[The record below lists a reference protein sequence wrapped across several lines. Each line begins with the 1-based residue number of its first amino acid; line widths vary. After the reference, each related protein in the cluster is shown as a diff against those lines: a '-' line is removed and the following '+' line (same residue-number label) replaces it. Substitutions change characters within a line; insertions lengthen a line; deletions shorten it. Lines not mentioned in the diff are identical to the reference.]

1 MAKEQKSFIN
11 GRMNKSVDERLLPEG
26 EYIDALNIRLG
37 STELSEVGAVENS
50 KGNVQLTTLK
60 YNGVALS
67 GDAICIGALDDS
79 SEETMYWFVHDP
91 NHSYGGVVDMI
102 VSFNTQTQQLT
113 YHVVTTALLNFNPTY
128 LMNAVDKID
137 DLLFFTD
144 NYNPP
149 RKINVTRGYQQPNA
163 SHVDQIVELDI
174 SVIKPQ
180 PMNSPEITLQANLA
194 NDNFMED
201 TFLCFAYRYKYKD
214 GEYSATSQFSDP
226 AFLPSD
232 FSLERRSYMN
242 AGMENAINSV
252 VVEFNTGSENVI
264 AIDVLFKEADSS
276 TIYVAKKLDKVVQ
289 GYQPN
294 STQSITFSNGDIY
307 TIMSEGEILRLYD
320 NVPRLAKAQTIMGNR
335 LMYGNYL
342 EGYDLKDVDGRD
354 IQLTYV
360 AEQKSEAVASFS
372 DEKDRASS
380 ALFNID
386 YAYTG
391 ISPTTTRDN
400 DILIDL
406 SNIPSDELINGASL
420 SIDIEFRAGIVFEEN
435 DTFIENPQTGAFFR
449 IQELYYPYEGFVN
462 NPPNFVPE
470 SDRPTQG
477 VSFIYTVEGNHPN
490 VESAFSGDS
499 WNSQVGANGGYQE
512 SPSNYDTGYTLT
524 DSYNTVVNTELAP
537 ASNVG
542 LPSLTPVRS
551 ARESLAPNTDPF
563 AVYVDG
569 DFLHVRPNGF
579 EYSDNGQLTTFPA
592 NTPLRIFMIPE
603 LVSVRVTFKK
613 TGSQKSLHSNRDYQV
628 GIVYQDA
635 EGRQSTALE
644 SNNNSF
650 HVSAYD
656 SESLNSAVITI
667 PSDMKPPYWADR
679 YKFVMKQTET
689 DYETIFV
696 TSYYRDQIGELS
708 DQNTG
713 RAWLLLEGENANKVK
728 EGQELYVKL
737 DASGAPDSP
746 IKTTVLEV
754 KQWPEG
760 EIQSAPDNP
769 SGVYMKVLPDNFAL
783 EFDSVGNVLTS
794 GFREKRTKKGDNK
807 KFPPILQYPLYDED
821 TGTPWEIPTG
831 SRVIIDIHL
840 HRREYDRIEQ
850 DVCGRETCNF
860 KFDGVAGADYDNL
873 HQFFLGEGVNIP
885 LNSDCGPWGYDDN
898 SGANE
903 QKFFTDLHDFN
914 NPSQTTHHTAGS
926 TTEANDNLEEDVNK
940 YQFTRNSSTGEFYF
954 EIASGTRQCPSIAP
968 ALRRQSKIE
977 CTITIYP
984 STPEVVFE
992 TIPTTTTGEVYYENG
1007 ESFEI
1012 VNGNHLSGDKVGDVD
1027 QVVGTTAGVVNLGF
1041 HNCFTFFNGVESYK
1055 IKDSLTGKKF
1065 YLGNRVTAVSEQDY
1079 KEIRRYA
1086 SITYSGIFNAQN
1098 NLNRLNEF
1106 NLGLANYKD
1115 CEESYGPIQVLHS
1128 RRTDILALQE
1138 DKISY
1143 VGVGTNLLTDA
1154 VGGGIITSVPEVLGK
1169 QVARIEEYGISEN
1182 PESFCNYGKDI
1193 YFTDAKRSAVVQ
1205 LKGGEGVDAL
1215 NVISNI
1221 GMRSW
1226 FRDLFQ
1232 TSFNRQKLGG
1242 YDPYMD
1248 EYVLS
1253 PNTNKLPF
1261 EVPVIE
1267 CGGGDT
1273 QFTGLL
1279 EPQTFIVEFGN
1290 TFGNVTVSGN
1300 ASVSTTVDV
1309 TYNGTTTSSGAVTG
1323 NFAVV
1328 FDKDVP
1334 SVTQATVTITP
1345 NAPATDSVTIMNSI
1359 DCPVADFIIITPVV
1373 VTSEADAGRVRTQ
1386 EFNFSD
1392 PSVGYL
1398 SPLWQSLNLT
1408 FASQTPPN
1416 IVSQFGANI
1425 LGPQGTGMIPMDN
1438 ADVFMYSRRLAV
1450 GDASF
1455 NLNKNKMRYLR
1466 TSTIYNNNPIDIA
1479 ALLSASATA
1488 ALSGTEPLVTGT
1500 FQMPPSTP
1508 PPAPQENRLYLIWD
1522 YREVNEIKLCYS
1534 ATSSLEEACCECF
1547 SAPNCIPFEG
1557 SAISTVDSA
1566 TACGLPDDTNVY
1578 HTSTITTNGVTNT
1591 IPVVGTTIYG
1601 SGGCA
1606 FNDPNRL
1613 LFPAGFIH
1621 FDDNGT
1627 SKWIEIDSDNV
1638 VIDSGNC

>member
-1 MAKEQKSFIN
+1 MAKEQKSFIK

-26 EYIDALNIRLG
+26 EYVDALNIRLG
-37 STELSEVGAVENS
+37 STELSEIGAVENS

-60 YNGVALS
+60 YDGVALS
-67 GDAICIGALDDS
+67 GDAVCIGAFDDS
-79 SEETMYWFVHDP
+79 AEETMYWFVHDP

-102 VSFNTQTQQLT
+102 VSFNTQTQLLT

-128 LMNAVDKID
+128 LVNAVDKID

-149 RKINVTRGYQQPNA
+149 RKINVTRGYAQPVAN
-163 SHVDQIVELDI
+163 VDQIVELDI

-180 PMNSPEITLQANLA
+180 PMNSPELTLQSNQA

-232 FSLERRSYMN
+232 FSLEKRSFMN

-252 VVEFNTGSENVI
+252 VVEFNTGSENVVG
-264 AIDVLFKEADSS
+264 IDVVFKESDSS
-276 TIYVAKKLDKVVQ
+276 TIYVAKKLNKVTQ
-289 GYQPN
+289 GYQDN

-307 TIMSEGEILRLYD
+307 TILSEGEILRLYD

-360 AEQKSEAVASFS
+360 AEQKSEAVKSFVLELNRSCGGCLYEYYYGLTGVTQIGATNRDNEILLDLSGIPVEDLVAGAQLSVAIEVRPSFVFTSNPASHPTIS
-372 DEKDRASS
+372 QWYYPYVGNTTEE
-380 ALFNID
+380 ID
-386 YAYTG
+386 PELR
-391 ISPTTTRDN
+391 PTTT
-400 DILIDL
+400 
-406 SNIPSDELINGASL
+406 
-420 SIDIEFRAGIVFEEN
+420 IEFN
-435 DTFIENPQTGAFFR
+435 
-449 IQELYYPYEGFVN
+449 
-462 NPPNFVPE
+462 
-470 SDRPTQG
+470 
-477 VSFIYTVEGNHPN
+477 
-490 VESAFSGDS
+490 
-499 WNSQVGANGGYQE
+499 
-512 SPSNYDTGYTLT
+512 YTLT
-524 DSYNTVVNTELAP
+524 GSHSDVTSAFTGSAWDEMIGIGTFQQDPLNSPNGFTVTDNYNATF
-537 ASNVG
+537 G
-542 LPSLTPVRS
+542 LDEPSALGGSGYPPLQILRS
-551 ARESLAPNTDPF
+551 AYDNGVGGNPLNIYVF
-563 AVYVDG
+563 AG
-569 DFLHVRPNGF
+569 FLHVLPNGF
-579 EYSDNGQLTTFPA
+579 NYTDGI
-592 NTPLRIFMIPE
+592 NTNIYMIPD
-603 LVSVRVTFKK
+603 LVSVRVTFTKS
-613 TGSQKSLHSNRDYQV
+613 GNQRSLHSNRDYQV

-644 SNNNSF
+644 SISNSF
-650 HVSAYD
+650 HIPAYE
-656 SESLNSAVITI
+656 SEALNSAVITI
-667 PSDMKPPYWADR
+667 PPEMKPPYWADR

-696 TSYYRDQIGELS
+696 TTYYREIIEKDANNIVQ
-708 DQNTG
+708 TG
-713 RAWLLLEGENANKVK
+713 YAWLLLEGENSNKVK
-728 EGQELYVKL
+728 EGQELYVKM
-737 DASGAPDSP
+737 DSNGAPDSAT
-746 IKTTVLEV
+746 KTTVLDVEQ
-754 KQWPEG
+754 KAEG
-760 EIQSAPDNP
+760 DLADFSP
-769 SGVYMKVLPDNFAL
+769 SGVYMKVFPDNFSL
-783 EFDSVGNVLTS
+783 DFDSVGNVLTNNLVS
-794 GFREKRTKKGDNK
+794 TTTGAGDDRGY
-807 KFPPILQYPLYDED
+807 PPLLQYPLYDD
-821 TGTPWEIPTG
+821 STTPFTPWAVPAG
-831 SRVIIDIHL
+831 SRVVFDVHL

-860 KFDGVAGADYDNL
+860 KFEGYASQDYNNL
-873 HQFFLGEGVNIP
+873 WEFWMGEGIDITNE
-885 LNSDCGPWGYDDN
+885 SDCGPWGYDDN
-898 SGANE
+898 SGPND
-903 QKFFTDLHDFN
+903 QIFYDDLYDY
-914 NPSQTTHHTAGS
+914 NPPPLGTGVHS
-926 TTEANDNLEEDVNK
+926 TGFVSAETNK
-940 YQFTRNSSTGEFYF
+940 YQFTRDSSTGEFYF
-954 EIASGTRQCPSIAP
+954 EIQSGTHQCPSVAP
-968 ALRRQSKIE
+968 RLRRTSKSE
-977 CTITIYP
+977 CTITIFP
-984 STPEVVFE
+984 MNAEVVFE

-1027 QVVGTTAGVVNLGF
+1027 QVVGATAGVVNLGF
-1041 HNCFTFFNGVESYK
+1041 HNCLTFFNGVESYK

-1079 KEIRRYA
+1079 REIRREA

-1098 NLNRLNEF
+1098 NVNKLNEF

-1115 CEESYGPIQVLHS
+1115 CEDSYGPIQVLHG
-1128 RRTDILALQE
+1128 RRTDLLTLQE
-1138 DKISY
+1138 DRISY
-1143 VGVGTNLLTDA
+1143 VAVGKNLLTDA
-1154 VGGGIITSVPEVLGK
+1154 VGGGIITSVPEVLGT

-1182 PESFCNYGKDI
+1182 PESFCHYGKDV
-1193 YFTDAKRSAVVQ
+1193 YFTDAKRSSVIQ

-1215 NVISNI
+1215 NVISNV

-1253 PNTNKLPF
+1253 PNTNRLPF

-1267 CGGGDT
+1267 CGGGEI

-1300 ASVSTTVDV
+1300 ATEDTTIEV
-1309 TYNGTTTSSGAVTG
+1309 TYNGTTVSDTSNPVTG
-1323 NFAVV
+1323 DFSVV

-1359 DCPVADFIIITPVV
+1359 DCPVADFIAITPVV

-1450 GDASF
+1450 GDAAF
-1455 NLNKNKMRYLR
+1455 DLNRNKMRYLR
-1466 TSTIYNNNPIDIA
+1466 TNTIYNNNPTDIA

-1488 ALSGTEPLVTGT
+1488 TLSGTEPLVTGT
-1500 FQMPPSTP
+1500 FQMPAGS
-1508 PPAPQENRLYLIWD
+1508 ENRLYLIWD

-1557 SAISTVDSA
+1557 SAVSTVDSA

-1578 HTSTITTNGVTNT
+1578 HTSVIINNGVANT

-1601 SGGCA
+1601 AGGCS
-1606 FNDPNRL
+1606 NDPNRL